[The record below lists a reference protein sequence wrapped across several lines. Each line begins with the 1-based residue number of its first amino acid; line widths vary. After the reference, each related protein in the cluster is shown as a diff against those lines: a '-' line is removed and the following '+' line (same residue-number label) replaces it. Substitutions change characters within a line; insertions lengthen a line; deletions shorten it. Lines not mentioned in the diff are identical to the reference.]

1 MKKNVNDVRKS
12 VEESISSI
20 FTKEDVM
27 KLIDSIEVSESSKV
41 SFDEDFV
48 DELMNLV
55 ESIESDVEG
64 IEVDEDNVEFGLDGN
79 RLYIESVDI
88 DKSSVESNI
97 RELREKVEEM
107 KSMVVVS

>member
-48 DELMNLV
+48 DFTL
-55 ESIESDVEG
+55 
-64 IEVDEDNVEFGLDGN
+64 DEDFTFEEFLVCTFLCN
-79 RLYIESVDI
+79 FFM
-88 DKSSVESNI
+88 
-97 RELREKVEEM
+97 LRVCSLTFFATSKLFTP
-107 KSMVVVS
+107 

>member
-1 MKKNVNDVRKS
+1 MKKTMSNVR
-12 VEESISSI
+12 ESIVESVSSI
-20 FTKEDVM
+20 FTKEDVL

-55 ESIESDVEG
+55 ESIESDVED
-64 IEVDEDNVEFGLDGN
+64 IEVDEDDVEFGLDGN

-88 DKSSVESNI
+88 DKGSIESNI

>member
-1 MKKNVNDVRKS
+1 MKKTMSNVRES
-12 VEESISSI
+12 VVESISSI
-20 FTKEDVM
+20 FTKEDVL

-41 SFDEDFV
+41 NFDEDFV

-55 ESIESDVEG
+55 ESIESDVED

-88 DKSSVESNI
+88 EKSNIESNL
-97 RELREKVEEM
+97 RELKEKVEEL